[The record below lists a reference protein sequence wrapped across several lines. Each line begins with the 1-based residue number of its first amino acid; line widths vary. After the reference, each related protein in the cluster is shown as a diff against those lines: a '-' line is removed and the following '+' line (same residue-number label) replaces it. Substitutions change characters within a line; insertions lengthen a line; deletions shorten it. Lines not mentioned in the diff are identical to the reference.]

1 MLSENA
7 RIVYDYVKAHNGE
20 NFTAADIADA
30 TGLPKKTVDGVVTMA
45 FQKKKLMQRTPAQ
58 IQLDDGTTK
67 EIKFISF
74 TEAGLVFNPD
84 EAE

>member
-74 TEAGLVFNPD
+74 TEAGLAFNPD